1 MIMTLAEIA
10 FFGFSA
16 LAIGASL
23 AILLTRNVMY
33 AALCLFVG
41 LLGVAALYVLAG
53 ADFLAITQI
62 LIYVGGVLVLLIFG
76 IMLTNRAERADNQ
89 KVNFVLT
96 KHLNRFWGVM
106 IAVGIFGVLFW
117 VIFHAQFLIIGS
129 YLPTEPYPN
138 RSSLRGIGMHLMTT
152 HVWAFEVAG
161 ILLLVALVGAAYL
174 AVQKEKH
181 N

>member
-23 AILLTRNVMY
+23 AILWTRNVMY

-76 IMLTNRAERADNQ
+76 IMLTHRAERDSNQ
-89 KVNFVLT
+89 KMNFVLT
-96 KHLNRFWGVM
+96 THLNRFWGTV
-106 IAVGIFGVLFW
+106 ISLSIFGILFW
-117 VIFHAQFLIIGS
+117 LILHTQFLIIGS
-129 YLPTEPYPN
+129 YSVAEPLPN

-174 AVQKEKH
+174 AVQKEK
-181 N
+181 